1 MDRGD
6 GDELR
11 LLEERI
17 HRDEEYDIV
26 KYYDEV
32 DIKDF
37 VYDAANRIFTFPC
50 PCGDQFEISV
60 EELLNGEEIAMC
72 PSCPLIIKVVYEEED
87 INRARKTASLGAELL
102 HC

>member
-1 MDRGD
+1 MDRRSD
-6 GDELR
+6 IELK

-17 HRDEEYDIV
+17 YRDERYNII

-37 VYDAANRIFTFPC
+37 EYDAANRVFTFPC
-50 PCGDQFEISV
+50 PCGDQFEISL

-72 PSCPLIIKVVYEEED
+72 PSCPLIVKVVYEDED
-87 INRARKTASLGAELL
+87 INRVKEVIESSARSLYS
-102 HC
+102 

>member
-1 MDRGD
+1 MNQRGD
-6 GDELR
+6 IEIK

-17 HRDEEYDIV
+17 LRDEKYNII

-37 VYDAANRIFTFPC
+37 EYDAPNGVFTFPC
-50 PCGDQFEISV
+50 PCGDMFEISV

-72 PSCPLIIKVVYEEED
+72 PSCPLIVKVVYEDED
-87 INRARKTASLGAELL
+87 ISRVKEMIESGANPFYS
-102 HC
+102 